1 MDASYIIASKRN
13 NFYNSRR
20 IIGIKI
26 NILGSRSILTIKQGM
41 TSDRPDMETIISLQS
56 IVVPAKTFLVPITSG
71 FYVSLR
77 GSFNYESALALVYTT
92 FSYMS

>member
-1 MDASYIIASKRN
+1 MNA
-13 NFYNSRR
+13 
-20 IIGIKI
+20 
-26 NILGSRSILTIKQGM
+26 LGSASILTIKQGM

-56 IVVPAKTFLVPITSG
+56 TVVPAKTFLVPITSG

-77 GSFNYESALALVYTT
+77 GTFNYDSVLALVYTT